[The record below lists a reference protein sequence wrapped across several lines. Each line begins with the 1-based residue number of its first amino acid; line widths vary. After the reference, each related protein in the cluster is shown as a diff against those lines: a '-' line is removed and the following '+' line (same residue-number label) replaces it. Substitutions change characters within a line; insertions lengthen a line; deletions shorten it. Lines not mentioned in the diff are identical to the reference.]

1 MITQATAP
9 QLMRIKQIKAQTG
22 LPASTVYYHIG
33 QGLFTRLIKLG
44 ERISGWL
51 QSEVIAIMNA
61 RIAGK
66 SENEIKELVKQLEAQ
81 RTGVAA

>member
-1 MITQATAP
+1 MQTNRLT
-9 QLMRIKQIKAQTG
+9 RIKEIKAQTHI
-22 LPASTVYYHIG
+22 PASTVYFHIRE
-33 QGLFTRLIKLG
+33 GLFPKPIKIG
-44 ERISGWL
+44 ERMSAWL
-51 QSEVIAIMNA
+51 QSEVDAIINA